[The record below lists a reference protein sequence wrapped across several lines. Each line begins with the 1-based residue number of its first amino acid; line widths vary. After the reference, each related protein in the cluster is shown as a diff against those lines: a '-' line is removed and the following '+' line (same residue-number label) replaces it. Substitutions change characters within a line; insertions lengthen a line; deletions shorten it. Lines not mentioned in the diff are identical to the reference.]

1 MARKTLVAGILAAI
15 VTAAAT
21 LSAPLG
27 AAPPKISFLPFKR
40 VDGDPNKKYELTE
53 KNGPWMVYA
62 TSFSGEGA
70 ESQAHELVI
79 ELRQRFKLPAYVHKQ
94 HYDYTESVTGL
105 GIDRYGAARK
115 MKHQNAKAYDE
126 VAVLVGNYQ
135 DLDDPELQK
144 ALQTIK
150 YARPDALDIT
160 KKNKSAQ
167 RYAGWRYYAQLVSPK
182 EEQKTKGL
190 MGNAFATRN
199 PIRPDENK
207 GTGGLDPLVVE
218 MNKDAEF
225 SLLKNRGRFTVKV
238 ATFKGITTMKLDE
251 IERLENGSMQSKLED
266 AAYKAHKLAAA
277 LRAKGVEAYEFHDV
291 NESCVCVGS
300 FASVGTPREDGKIE
314 IDPAVHAVV
323 QRYGAEQKTIP
334 GAGVV
339 GLSPKSLAGISF
351 DVSPLPVEVPRVSIA
366 ASYARSP
373 VRD

>member
-1 MARKTLVAGILAAI
+1 MWHKTLTTGVLVAI
-15 VTAAAT
+15 VSTTA
-21 LSAPLG
+21 LVS
-27 AAPPKISFLPFKR
+27 AAPPKMSFIPFKR
-40 VDGDPNKKYELTE
+40 VDSDPRKKYELTE

-70 ESQAHELVI
+70 EEQAHDLVI

-94 HYDYTESVTGL
+94 HYDFTKNVTGL

-115 MKHQNAKAYDE
+115 MRHQNAKAYDE
-126 VAVLVGNYQ
+126 VAVLVGNYE
-135 DLDDPELQK
+135 DLEDPELQK
-144 ALQTIK
+144 ALQTLK
-150 YARPDALDIT
+150 YAHPDTLDIT
-160 KKNKSAQ
+160 KKSKSSQ

-225 SLLKNRGRFTVKV
+225 SLLKNRGRYTVKV

-251 IERLENGSMQSKLED
+251 IEKLENGSLQSKLED
-266 AAYKAHKLAAA
+266 AAFKAHKLAAA
-277 LRAKGVEAYEFHDV
+277 LRAKGVEAYEFHDI

-300 FASVGTPREDGKIE
+300 FSSVGSNRDDGKIE
-314 IDPAVHAVV
+314 IDPAVHAII
-323 QRYGAEQKTIP
+323 QKYGAEQKTIP
-334 GAGVV
+334 GTGVV
-339 GLSPKSLAGISF
+339 GLSPKSLSGISF

-366 ASYARSP
+366 ASYARGP
-373 VRD
+373 LR